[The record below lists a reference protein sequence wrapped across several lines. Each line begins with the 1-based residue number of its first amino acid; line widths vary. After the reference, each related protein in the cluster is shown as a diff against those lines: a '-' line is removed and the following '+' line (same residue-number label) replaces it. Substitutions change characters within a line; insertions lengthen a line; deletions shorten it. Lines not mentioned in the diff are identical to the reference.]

1 MTVTVSYINICS
13 GAVMTG
19 DALDPNLHQHYA
31 KLFFFHCQLLYI
43 YRKPCYKRLAA
54 EFLKTLPLSLKKYSR
69 VK

>member
-1 MTVTVSYINICS
+1 
-13 GAVMTG
+13 MTG

-43 YRKPCYKRLAA
+43 HRKPCYKRLAA